1 MVEDCKC
8 YLCAKPPPTLS
19 PQIFAKAIEPE
30 PKPIHA
36 QVATIW
42 PRMGHKNKNKKKE
55 KVCGKK
61 LQHCKTGFHA

>member
-1 MVEDCKC
+1 MAEKCKRH
-8 YLCAKPPPTLS
+8 LCAKPPPTLS
-19 PQIFAKAIEPE
+19 PQIFAKAIEPD

-42 PRMGHKNKNKKKE
+42 PRMGQKNKKKR